1 MNLTTLFNRN
11 NHQPL
16 LPLVLMVF
24 IWILSACQ
32 SRTPMAATLVATLQS
47 EPAIVTPFPSETILP
62 PTAELTAA
70 ETIVVEAPSEYD
82 PALADSWKDLPVL
95 PVSLSQRVYDL
106 YNNGK
111 TSGLDQDAFSKVGDC
126 ETSAEYFLAP
136 FDMSTRGYRLGE
148 YSSLETVILRYEGSF
163 ERRSLAAKSGFSV
176 ASVLSP
182 IWADPTFCKS
192 EESPIVCEIRV
203 HRPAIMLIM
212 FGTNDVKTSSR
223 AGFEANLKRLLD
235 IVIAN
240 NVVPVLVT
248 KSDNLEGDGSI
259 NAIIARVAYEY
270 EIPLLNLWRAMQAIP
285 EGGLEPDQIHLT
297 YAQPFFDSPE
307 IMEKG
312 WPVRNLVSLQ
322 MLEFLND
329 QLGP

>member
-1 MNLTTLFNRN
+1 MTLKTLFNRN
-11 NHQPL
+11 NHQSR
-16 LPLVLMVF
+16 LPVVLMVF

-32 SRTPMAATLVATLQS
+32 SVKPASTTQVTTLQS
-47 EPAIVTPFPSETILP
+47 QPTLPPSEPTQTFIP
-62 PTAELTAA
+62 PTAEPTTV
-70 ETIVVEAPSEYD
+70 ETVIVEDPAEYD
-82 PALADSWKDLPVL
+82 PAIADSWKSLPVI
-95 PVSLSQRVYDL
+95 PASLSQRVYDL

-111 TSGLDQDAFSKVGDC
+111 TSGLNQDAFSKVGDC

-136 FDMSTRGYRLGE
+136 FDMNARGYRLGE
-148 YSSLETVILRYEGSF
+148 YISLETVILKYEGSF

-176 ASVLSP
+176 TSVLSP
-182 IWADPTFCKS
+182 IWADPAFCKS

-203 HRPAIMLIM
+203 HRPALMLVM

-248 KSDNLEGDGSI
+248 KADNLEGDGSI
-259 NAIIARVAYEY
+259 NAIIARVAYEF

-285 EGGLEPDQIHLT
+285 AGGLEPDQIHLT

-307 IMEKG
+307 NMQKG